1 MEISMPTVMIKFALP
16 EEDAEMKLALR
27 ASEYQQALY
36 RVTQEIFRPARKHG
50 YDNAKL
56 QALMND
62 NPASYEIIGMLED
75 LFFEII
81 KEEGVD
87 LE

>member
-1 MEISMPTVMIKFALP
+1 MPTVMVTYTLP
-16 EEDAEMKLALR
+16 EEDAEMKLALK
-27 ASEYQQALY
+27 ASEYQQVLY
-36 RVTQEIFRPARKHG
+36 KISQEIFRPARKHG

-62 NPASYEIIGMLED
+62 NPASCEIVGMLED
-75 LFFEII
+75 MFYEIV
-81 KEEGVD
+81 KEEGVE